1 MRDKFLCVM
10 AQFDKET
17 EEKLGRIYKE
27 LLEAGFVGN
36 QTPNLPYHIT
46 LGTFEL
52 EKEDELKE
60 LLKKVASNTSKIQV
74 SFNHIGLFG
83 MEVLFAAPSVS
94 HELLNLQENF
104 NSSYANDLNWAP
116 HATIIIDKPEVIQM
130 AIPIVAENFSSFE
143 GYIESISLYEF
154 WPTRFIVEEKLIH
167 NFKE

>member
-17 EEKLGRIYKE
+17 EEKLGGIYKG
-27 LLEAGFVGN
+27 LSKAGFVGN

-52 EKEDELKE
+52 EKENELKE
-60 LLKKVASNTSKIQV
+60 LLKRVASNTSKIQV

-94 HELLNLQENF
+94 HELLNLQKEF
-104 NSSYANDLNWAP
+104 NNNYANDLTWAP
-116 HATIIIDKPEVIQM
+116 HTTIIIDKPEVIQK
-130 AIPIVAENFSSFE
+130 AIPIATDSFSSFS

-154 WPTRFIVEEKLIH
+154 WPTRFISEEKLIED
-167 NFKE
+167 F

>member
-17 EEKLGRIYKE
+17 EEKLGRIYKQ

-52 EKEDELKE
+52 EKENELKE

-74 SFNHIGLFG
+74 TFNHIGLFG

-94 HELLNLQENF
+94 HELLNIQENF
-104 NSSYANDLNWAP
+104 NSSYANDLTWAP
-116 HATIIIDKPEVIQM
+116 HATIIIDKPEVIQK
-130 AIPIVAENFSSFE
+130 AIPIVAQNFSSFS

-167 NFKE
+167 

>member
-17 EEKLGRIYKE
+17 EEKLGRIYKR

-36 QTPNLPYHIT
+36 QTLNLPYHIT

-52 EKEDELKE
+52 EKENQLKE
-60 LLKKVASNTSKIQV
+60 LIQHVGSNTPKLKV

-83 MEVLFAAPSVS
+83 MEVLFVAPSVS
-94 HELLNLQENF
+94 HELLNLQGEF
-104 NSSYANDLNWAP
+104 NSNYANDLNWAP
-116 HATIIIDKPEVIQM
+116 HTTIIIDKSEVIQK
-130 AIPIVAENFSSFE
+130 AIPIVAQNFSSFS

>member
-10 AQFDKET
+10 VQFDKET
-17 EEKLGRIYKE
+17 EEKLGRIYKQ

-52 EKEDELKE
+52 EKENELKE

-74 SFNHIGLFG
+74 TFNHIGLFG

-104 NSSYANDLNWAP
+104 NSSYANDLTWAP
-116 HATIIIDKPEVIQM
+116 HATIIIDKPEVIQK
-130 AIPIVAENFSSFE
+130 AIPIVAQNFSSFS

-167 NFKE
+167 

>member
-17 EEKLGRIYKE
+17 EEKLGRIYKQ

-52 EKEDELKE
+52 EKENELKE

-74 SFNHIGLFG
+74 TFNHIGLFG

-104 NSSYANDLNWAP
+104 NSSYANDLTWAP
-116 HATIIIDKPEVIQM
+116 HATIIIDKPEVIQK
-130 AIPIVAENFSSFE
+130 AIPIVAQNFSSFS

-167 NFKE
+167 

>member
-46 LGTFEL
+46 LGTFES
-52 EKEDELKE
+52 EKANELKE
-60 LLKKVASNTSKIQV
+60 LLKKVASSTSKIQV

-94 HELLNLQENF
+94 HELLNLQKEF
-104 NSSYANDLNWAP
+104 NNNYANDLTWAP
-116 HATIIIDKPEVIQM
+116 HTTIIIDKPEVIQK
-130 AIPIVAENFSSFE
+130 AIPIVAESFSSFS
-143 GYIESISLYEF
+143 GYIEGISLYEF
-154 WPTRFIVEEKLIH
+154 WPTRFISEERLTH
-167 NFKE
+167 N

>member
-17 EEKLGRIYKE
+17 EEKLGGIYKG
-27 LLEAGFVGN
+27 LSEAGFVGN

-52 EKEDELKE
+52 EKENELKE
-60 LLKKVASNTSKIQV
+60 LLKRVASNTSKIQV

-94 HELLNLQENF
+94 HELLNLQKEF
-104 NSSYANDLNWAP
+104 NNNYANELSWSP
-116 HATIIIDKPEVIQM
+116 HTTIIIDKPEVIQK

-154 WPTRFIVEEKLIH
+154 WPTRFIVEEKLIDD
-167 NFKE
+167 F

>member
-52 EKEDELKE
+52 EKENELKE

-104 NSSYANDLNWAP
+104 NSGYANDLNWAP
-116 HATIIIDKPEVIQM
+116 HATIIIDKPEVIQK
-130 AIPIVAENFSSFE
+130 AIPIVAQNFSSFS

-154 WPTRFIVEEKLIH
+154 WPTRFIVEEKLADD
-167 NFKE
+167 F

>member
-10 AQFDKET
+10 AQFDKEA

-46 LGTFEL
+46 LGTFDL
-52 EKEDELKE
+52 EKENELKK

-94 HELLNLQENF
+94 HELLNLQKEF
-104 NSSYANDLNWAP
+104 NNNYANDLTWAP
-116 HATIIIDKPEVIQM
+116 HTTIIIDKPEIIQK
-130 AIPIVAENFSSFE
+130 AIPIVAQNFSSFS

-154 WPTRFIVEEKLIH
+154 WPTRFISEEKLIH
-167 NFKE
+167 NF

>member
-10 AQFDKET
+10 TQFDKET
-17 EEKLGRIYKE
+17 EEKLGGIYKG
-27 LLEAGFVGN
+27 LSEAGFVGN

-52 EKEDELKE
+52 EKENELKE
-60 LLKKVASNTSKIQV
+60 LLKKVASSTSKIQV

-116 HATIIIDKPEVIQM
+116 HATIIIDKSEVIQK
-130 AIPIVAENFSSFE
+130 AIPIVAQNFSSFS

>member
-17 EEKLGRIYKE
+17 EEKLGGIYKE
-27 LLEAGFVGN
+27 LLKAGFVGN
-36 QTPNLPYHIT
+36 QTPYLPYHIT

-52 EKEDELKE
+52 EKENELKE

-94 HELLNLQENF
+94 HELLNIQENF
-104 NSSYANDLNWAP
+104 NSSYANDLTWAP
-116 HATIIIDKPEVIQM
+116 HTTIIIDKPEVIQK
-130 AIPIVAENFSSFE
+130 AIPIATDSFYSFS

-154 WPTRFIVEEKLIH
+154 WPTRFISEEKLIED
-167 NFKE
+167 F

>member
-52 EKEDELKE
+52 EKENELKE
-60 LLKKVASNTSKIQV
+60 LLKKVASNTSKIQI

-94 HELLNLQENF
+94 HELLNLQKEF
-104 NSSYANDLNWAP
+104 NNNYANDLSWAP
-116 HATIIIDKPEVIQM
+116 HTTIIIDKPEVIQK
-130 AIPIVAENFSSFE
+130 AIPIAKDSFFSFS

-154 WPTRFIVEEKLIH
+154 WPTRFISEEKLIED
-167 NFKE
+167 F